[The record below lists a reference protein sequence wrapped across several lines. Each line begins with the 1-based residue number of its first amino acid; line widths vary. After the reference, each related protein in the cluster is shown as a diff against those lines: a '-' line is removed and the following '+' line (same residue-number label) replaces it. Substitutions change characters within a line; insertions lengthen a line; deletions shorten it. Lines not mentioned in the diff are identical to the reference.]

1 MVKGPRPCSLSGAP
15 CGCARLPMH
24 TFGGSTDGS
33 RPLLLLSN
41 QSRACG
47 QLHVLPLLT
56 GLCSLTSVPFCVPSG
71 GAPTSYPFGQCTL
84 WNMNHKEFGKPHRL
98 VAVGVCGPSVSP
110 MSVAVCDVA

>member
-1 MVKGPRPCSLSGAP
+1 MVRGPRPCSLSGAS
-15 CGCARLPMH
+15 CRCARLPMH
-24 TFGGSTDGS
+24 TFGSCMDGS

-41 QSRACG
+41 QSRARG

-56 GLCSLTSVPFCVPSG
+56 GLCSLTSLPFCALSG
-71 GAPTSYPFGQCTL
+71 GAPASCPFGQCTL
-84 WNMNHKEFGKPHRL
+84 WNMNHKGFGKPHRL